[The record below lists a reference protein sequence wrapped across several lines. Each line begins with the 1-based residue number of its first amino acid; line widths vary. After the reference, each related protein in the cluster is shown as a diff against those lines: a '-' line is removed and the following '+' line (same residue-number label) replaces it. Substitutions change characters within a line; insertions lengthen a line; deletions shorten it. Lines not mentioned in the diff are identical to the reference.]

1 MRETN
6 ARVEAR
12 GEAGVRGRARE
23 KLELSLD
30 GRQIASV
37 VVGALVLL
45 GVVFVLGLNVGRQ
58 IATRQAAAAR
68 APSLEALDRAP
79 LAAPAP
85 AVPAAALTFHET
97 LTKERPPA
105 QPAPREAAPVP
116 EPSPAQLAASA
127 PAPAAA
133 PAEPSSVT
141 LTATSAAAAPAPV
154 APSAPAGAYTVQL
167 GAAQDRA
174 EAERLAARFKAWSPR
189 IEAADVAGKGR
200 VFRVR
205 VGSFDTRDAAAR
217 YLADV
222 ARETGAKGWVTPSR

>member
-1 MRETN
+1 MRDAN
-6 ARVEAR
+6 ARVEA
-12 GEAGVRGRARE
+12 GVRGKPRE

-58 IATRQAAAAR
+58 VAARQAEAAR
-68 APSLEALDRAP
+68 APSLEALDAP
-79 LAAPAP
+79 LAAEAP

-105 QPAPREAAPVP
+105 PPVPKERPAPP
-116 EPSPAQLAASA
+116 EPTPAQLAAAAPSPP
-127 PAPAAA
+127 PAPPFAA
-133 PAEPSSVT
+133 
-141 LTATSAAAAPAPV
+141 TATVTSEADALAD
-154 APSAPAGAYTVQL
+154 GAYTIQL

-174 EAERLAARFKAWSPR
+174 EAERLAARFHAYSPR
-189 IEAADVAGKGR
+189 IETAEVTGKGR

-205 VGSFDTRDAAAR
+205 VGSFDTREAAAR

-222 ARETGAKGWVTPSR
+222 SRETGAKGWVTASR